1 MKDSVRGLAVGPAG
15 VCLPCCGCHFTS
27 NRRSLLGVP
36 VLPGSSA
43 TPLSLSGWKAAGR
56 YVPAAAQGQRC
67 PQDGNGAS
75 CPRSVAGVLGSSIC
89 RVTSTPV
96 SLVSLWDGSVAVL

>member
-15 VCLPCCGCHFTS
+15 VWLPCCGCHFTS
-27 NRRSLLGVP
+27 NRLSLLGVP
-36 VLPGSSA
+36 VLPGSSE
-43 TPLSLSGWKAAGR
+43 TPLSFSGWKAAGQ
-56 YVPAAAQGQRC
+56 YVPALQ
-67 PQDGNGAS
+67 QDGNGAS

-96 SLVSLWDGSVAVL
+96 SLVSLWDGSVAVP